1 MLSIALSHEDHLVF
15 TNAWRESLPYGKSHD
30 LDEIWGAAQDIYK
43 NYPNLLEAARKTLGR
58 H

>member
-15 TNAWRESLPYGKSHD
+15 TNAWRTKLPYGQTYDSDK
-30 LDEIWGAAQDIYK
+30 IWEVAQDIYK
-43 NYPNLLEAARKTLGR
+43 NHPNLLEAARKTLGR